1 MTLCLRIYN
10 SFFQTGEQMQ
20 SPIIMGSAVQC
31 MDQAWG
37 AIFIGTTSG
46 HVARYHI
53 KVTIFCL
60 FKSNKAKDKKR
71 KKYICNF

>member
-1 MTLCLRIYN
+1 
-10 SFFQTGEQMQ
+10 MQ

-53 KVTIFCL
+53 KVEIIVIIEIIFGC
-60 FKSNKAKDKKR
+60 
-71 KKYICNF
+71 